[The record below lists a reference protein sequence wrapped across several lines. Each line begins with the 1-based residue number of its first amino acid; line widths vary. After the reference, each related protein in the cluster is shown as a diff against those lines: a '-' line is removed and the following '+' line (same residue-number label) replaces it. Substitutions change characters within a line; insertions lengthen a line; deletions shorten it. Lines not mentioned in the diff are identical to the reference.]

1 MTEHITTGDAL
12 PASHTSHPHQ
22 MLQRIRSAF
31 PPAVLGTYLLAGVV
45 GSIFAIAIMIALRLL
60 WGAPTAPELVGERI
74 LPRMSAG
81 QFVALLIRFQ
91 PHPKTGPLGLALL
104 SQFILGI
111 VIAPAFLLAGR
122 VNEQRA
128 SWLPGKRG
136 WLATGAVALIMEVVA
151 AALFWPVL
159 AANTYGNPPGPA
171 RLIALLSLLTT
182 FSAYAVA
189 TLVAAHLLLRAWEPH
204 AAAPATAL
212 PPAPREPQPP
222 AEGVI
227 AYQRYTRRQTL
238 AAAGTTVMFVGIGA
252 LATNQLIQT
261 YLARSN
267 LSYEGAP
274 TPGSIISPIT
284 PIEDFYVVSKN
295 VIDPTVIADH
305 WQLELAGLIRQPL
318 TWTLAEFRALPA
330 ETRAITLECISNGV
344 GGHLMSTAQWRG
356 VTLET
361 LLALG
366 GGVRPSGT
374 HVVFTSVDG
383 YQTSL
388 PLADLLQART
398 LLAWQMNGVPLPDR
412 HGYPVR
418 VVVAGRYGEQ
428 SAKWVTRI
436 EITDVEVKGF
446 YQSQG
451 WSAAQLET
459 TSRIDAPT
467 SRVANGAVTVA
478 GIAFAGIR
486 GIQAVEVSADG
497 GATWHQAT
505 LTPPLSDQTWVFWS
519 WLWRPLAPG
528 SYTLRVRATDGTG
541 AVQTPVQR
549 GTVPNGATGWHTA
562 NVIVE

>member
-1 MTEHITTGDAL
+1 VANHVTGEDAFL
-12 PASHTSHPHQ
+12 EPNPSRARET
-22 MLQRIRSAF
+22 LRRIRSAY
-31 PPAVLGTYLLAGVV
+31 PPVVLGTYLLAGVV
-45 GSIFAIAIMIALRLL
+45 GSLFAIAVMIALRLL
-60 WGAPTAPELVGERI
+60 WGAPTAPELVGELI

-91 PHPKTGPLGLALL
+91 PNPKTGPLGLALL
-104 SQFILGI
+104 SQFVLG
-111 VIAPAFLLAGR
+111 VLIAPAFLLAGR
-122 VNEQRA
+122 VNGQRA

-136 WLATGAVALIMEVVA
+136 WLVAGVVALIMEVVA

-159 AANTYGNPPGPA
+159 AANPFGNPPGQA
-171 RLIALLSLLTT
+171 RLITLLSLLIT
-182 FSAYAVA
+182 FAVYAVVS
-189 TLVAAHLLLRAWEPH
+189 LVSAHLLLRAWGPH
-204 AAAPATAL
+204 AAAATS
-212 PPAPREPQPP
+212 PAPGARQPST
-222 AEGVI
+222 EGS
-227 AYQRYTRRQTL
+227 AAQPRYTRRQTL
-238 AAAGTTVMFVGIGA
+238 EAAGATVVVVGIGA
-252 LATNQLIQT
+252 LATNRLLQS

-267 LSYEGAP
+267 LTYEGAP
-274 TPGSIISPIT
+274 TPASLVSPIT
-284 PIEDFYVVSKN
+284 PVQDFYVVSKN

-305 WQLELAGLIRQPL
+305 WQLALAGLVRKPI
-318 TWTLAEFRALPA
+318 TWTFAEFRALPS

-356 VTLET
+356 TTLET
-361 LLALG
+361 LLALA
-366 GGVRPSGT
+366 GGVEPSGT

-398 LLAWQMNGVPLPDR
+398 LLAWQMNGAPLPTR

-418 VVVAGRYGEQ
+418 VVVPGRYGEQ

-436 EITDVEVKGF
+436 EVSDVEVKGF

-459 TSRIDAPT
+459 TSRIDSPT
-467 SRVANGAVTVA
+467 KRAARGEVTVT

-486 GIQAVEVSADG
+486 GIQAVEISADG

-519 WLWRPLAPG
+519 WIWRPTAPG
-528 SYTLRVRATDGTG
+528 SYTLMVRATDGTG
-541 AVQTPVQR
+541 SVQTPIKR
-549 GTVPNGATGWHTA
+549 GTVPDGATGWDTA